1 MTIISENTVAANAP
15 TFQII
20 RQMVVLVLAVPYPSA
35 HKPS

>member
-20 RQMVVLVLAVPYPSA
+20 RQVVVLVLAVPYRSV
-35 HKPS
+35 HKDS